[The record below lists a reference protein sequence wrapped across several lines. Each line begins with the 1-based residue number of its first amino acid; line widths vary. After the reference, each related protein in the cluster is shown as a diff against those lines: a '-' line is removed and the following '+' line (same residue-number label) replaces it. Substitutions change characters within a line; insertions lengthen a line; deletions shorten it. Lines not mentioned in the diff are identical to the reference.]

1 MCKMTAKLASLCT
14 TMKVMTE
21 NSKARLSRMC
31 TTSTVDTVQSHII
44 DTMCT
49 EIPLSAH
56 PALAVKRTLRTGL
69 HTYERQVLSRQTDRQ
84 ADREADRKT
93 DRAKRTHIQTPQNHT
108 QDHDIYPFRC
118 CQPHLA
124 TGVLQAHLITCCKA
138 EQAAL
143 TLENIV
149 IKIPL
154 LLPPSRPALVIKI
167 TVGRDDV

>member
-56 PALAVKRTLRTGL
+56 PALAVKRTLHTSL
-69 HTYERQVLSRQTDRQ
+69 HAYERQVLSGQTDRQ
-84 ADREADRKT
+84 ADRQIERQT
-93 DRAKRTHIQTPQNHT
+93 GRAKKTHIQTPQNST
-108 QDHDIYPFRC
+108 
-118 CQPHLA
+118 
-124 TGVLQAHLITCCKA
+124 
-138 EQAAL
+138 
-143 TLENIV
+143 
-149 IKIPL
+149 
-154 LLPPSRPALVIKI
+154 
-167 TVGRDDV
+167 